1 MDNRKLIVTSYIAAS
16 MLLWFLTR
24 ATIQWFY
31 LTFYQVRRLPG
42 IAFVRE
48 SLPVLVAAITFV
60 VLLKHPKVSPF
71 LDEVVAE
78 LKKVTWPGREEVVK
92 STTVVLVCIFFV
104 SMILAGFDLAWGKII
119 GFLLH
124 S

>member
-1 MDNRKLIVTSYIAAS
+1 MDNRKLIVASYIATS

-42 IAFVRE
+42 IAAVRE
-48 SLPVLVAAITFV
+48 TLPVLIAAIAFV
-60 VLLKHPKVSPF
+60 TLLKHPKVSPF
-71 LDEVVAE
+71 LDEVVGE
-78 LKKVTWPGREEVVK
+78 LKKVTWPGREDVIK
-92 STTVVLVCIFFV
+92 STTVVLICVLFASFL
-104 SMILAGFDLAWGKII
+104 LAGFDLAWGKII